1 MLNQQII
8 LQVSVINMINKK
20 RVSFAVLFLLSTLL
34 AIQPPVA
41 QAQQQKK
48 AETELVVQNNDS
60 ATNLTQSTQAQ
71 IDELKR
77 LEEELNL
84 IRQDLDKA
92 TGDDQLALTNRSLQV
107 KANYRKTMQQL
118 LKTLIDQKED
128 GVDATE
134 IVEKIEQPVKR
145 LAQGIRK
152 DIESV
157 QKEIEQLRAQQEK
170 AAPEQTLKIQEALS
184 SALDQNSDL
193 IMALFEHSEK
203 MMALGLDAG
212 DDLRYLDTLL
222 QERAKSIAGRI
233 EVFLDKIKKAEK
245 RAVKATDDEKKSIAV
260 DLQLLSEKKQSNA
273 KSLALIIDVMNKRNL
288 DATPYSQLLIVAT
301 GEISGDIF
309 DRKVVAGL
317 TQQWVE
323 SLQEWAK
330 ENGPTILLKAIVI
343 IFILLL
349 FKLISN
355 LFSRVVRRALSASKL
370 HISQLLQD
378 FFINLSGKAVM
389 VVGLLVA
396 LSQIGVEIGPLLAG
410 LGVIGFILGFALQET
425 LSNFAS
431 GLMILI
437 YRPYDIGN
445 TIEAGGVMG
454 KVQEMNMVATTIM
467 TPDNQKLVVPNNKI
481 WGGVIRNVTAQS
493 KRRVDMVFGIGY
505 GDDMAKAETILTS
518 IIEADSRVLKDP
530 APVIKVH
537 TLGESSVDFIV
548 RPWVSTVDYWDV
560 YWDITRKVKEQ
571 FDANDVSIPFPQR
584 DIHII
589 GNAQ

>member
-1 MLNQQII
+1 
-8 LQVSVINMINKK
+8 MINKK

>member
-1 MLNQQII
+1 
-8 LQVSVINMINKK
+8 MINKK

-571 FDANDVSIPFPQR
+571 FDANEVSIPFPQR

>member
-571 FDANDVSIPFPQR
+571 FDANEVSIPFPQR

>member
-77 LEEELNL
+77 LEDELNL

-343 IFILLL
+343 IFIFLL

-571 FDANDVSIPFPQR
+571 FDANEVSIPYPQR

>member
-1 MLNQQII
+1 
-8 LQVSVINMINKK
+8 INKK

-571 FDANDVSIPFPQR
+571 FDANEVSIPFPQR